1 MITEFSAD
9 LDRTPDTLEDLKF
22 ILNLIAKITAES
34 MEIEL
39 QFSSLEEKYRT
50 LRMYGYPV
58 SDDEAEIVDNIK
70 QRWVDLCGKAKRRDH
85 SLMKVKK
92 EFTLVTS
99 AQVSEFQKETRDWAA
114 TYDKEGPASGGI
126 DLEKGLELLEQY
138 TIALGSKLRSREPV
152 SYTHLTLPTI
162 LLV

>member
-50 LRMYGYPV
+50 LRMYAFAVP
-58 SDDEAEIVDNIK
+58 DDEADMVDHMRM
-70 QRWVDLCGKAKRRDH
+70 RWEALCRKAKVRDH
-85 SLMKVKK
+85 HLGAVKK
-92 EFTLVTS
+92 EFTLVTQ
-99 AQVSEFQKETRDWAA
+99 AEVTEFRQQARAEMRARA
-114 TYDKEGPASGGI
+114 GGVMMHARA
-126 DLEKGLELLEQY
+126 G
-138 TIALGSKLRSREPV
+138 
-152 SYTHLTLPTI
+152 
-162 LLV
+162 